1 MNSTMRILV
10 GLCLFVVSITAWS
23 QNLNHPSVPG
33 IPGYLDART
42 GTFTPMPP
50 AAASEEAPPV
60 TPTTGT
66 FVLNLTVTILSAY
79 PGTETFSCGLSATS
93 FEATTSLSFLDSHQV
108 AATKSGSTLTCS
120 FGLPYSW
127 ALTTPTTDSVTVSY
141 TVNAVNGTTGL
152 PTRLADHG
160 IAHIKV
166 PATGTTTTYTLST
179 VI

>member
-1 MNSTMRILV
+1 MNITKCILAGV
-10 GLCLFVVSITAWS
+10 CLFGLSTLVWS
-23 QNLNHPSVPG
+23 QNLNHSSVSG

-42 GTFTPMPP
+42 GIFTAMPP

-66 FVLNLTVTILSAY
+66 FVLNLTVTILTSY
-79 PGTETFSCGLSATS
+79 PGTETFSCGLSANT
-93 FEATTSLSFLDSHQV
+93 FESATGLSFFESHQV

-127 ALTTPTTDSVTVSY
+127 ALTTPTNDSVTVSY
-141 TVNAVNGTTGL
+141 TVNAVNGTGL
-152 PTRLADHG
+152 PNREAEHG

-166 PATGTTTTYTLST
+166 PATGTTTTYTLAT
-179 VI
+179 AI